1 MGSILQ
7 NGNLHRE
14 HDDELTIFD
23 IFSDTPIGHDETMC
37 ANQDLNS
44 EFGMFGDDMDFDFF
58 IMQLIETVSEL
69 VTLPLN

>member
-1 MGSILQ
+1 
-7 NGNLHRE
+7 
-14 HDDELTIFD
+14 
-23 IFSDTPIGHDETMC
+23 MC